1 MRLQGFYQTE
11 LMLSRLF
18 EDLEMM
24 SRTIGK
30 LAMIATLAV
39 PSATPLTLHAQSGQY
54 HITNRFKLGGDG
66 SWDYLAFDT
75 AGNRLFI
82 ARENRVMV
90 VDPSNGKLIGEIKGL
105 NRAHGI
111 AFAYRAGHGFV
122 TSGEDSTVYMFD
134 LKTLRVLGKTVAA
147 VDDDAILYDG
157 ASNRIFTMNGDAG
170 SSSVIDPVTG
180 KLITNIPLGGKPE
193 FAVSAGNGNVYANI
207 EDKSQIV
214 EIDTRTNKVV
224 RRWPLAPCVSP
235 SGLAIDRAH
244 MRLFSGCH
252 SKVMA
257 ISDIKR
263 GAVIG
268 TVPIGSGVDANK
280 FDPGTGLA
288 FSSNGDG
295 TITVA
300 HETKPGTFA
309 VLQTIST
316 MPAARTMT
324 VDPKT
329 HKLYTVSAEFGPTP
343 AQVAGAQRR
352 RPPVVPGSFVLIEM
366 SR

>member
-1 MRLQGFYQTE
+1 MP
-11 LMLSRLF
+11 SRLF
-18 EDLEMM
+18 ANREMTL
-24 SRTIGK
+24 RTIGK

-39 PSATPLTLHAQSGQY
+39 PFAALTALHAQSGQY
-54 HITNRFKLGGDG
+54 HITNRFKLGGDC

-75 AGNRLFI
+75 VGNRLFI

-90 VDPSNGKLIGEIKGL
+90 VDPVNGKLLGEIKGL

-111 AFAYRAGHGFV
+111 AFAYRAGHGFA
-122 TSGEDSTVYMFD
+122 TSGGDSTVYMFD
-134 LKTLRVLGKTVAA
+134 LKTLRVIGKTVAA
-147 VDDDAILYDG
+147 VDDDAILYDKV
-157 ASNRIFTMNGDAG
+157 SNRIFTMNGDAG

-180 KLITNIPLGGKPE
+180 KLITNIPLDGKPE
-193 FAVSAGNGNVYANI
+193 FGVSGGNGKVYANI
-207 EDKSQIV
+207 EDKSQVV
-214 EIDTRTNKVV
+214 EIDTRAMKVV

-263 GAVIG
+263 GAVVG
-268 TVPIGSGVDANK
+268 TVPIGSGIDANK

-300 HETKPGTFA
+300 HETKAGMFA

-324 VDPKT
+324 VDLKT
-329 HKLYTVSAEFGPTP
+329 HKLYTVSAEFGPAP
-343 AQVAGAQRR
+343 AQVAGARR
-352 RPPVVPGSFVLIEM
+352 QRPPVIPGSFVLIEM

>member
-1 MRLQGFYQTE
+1 MTL
-11 LMLSRLF
+11 
-18 EDLEMM
+18 
-24 SRTIGK
+24 RTIRN
-30 LAMIATLAV
+30 LALVAALAV
-39 PSATPLTLHAQSGQY
+39 PLAAPLALGAQSGQY
-54 HITNRFKLGGDG
+54 HVTNHFKLGGEG

-90 VDPSNGKLIGEIKGL
+90 VNPSNGKLIGEIKGL

-147 VDDDAILYDG
+147 VDDDAILYDN

-180 KLITNIPLGGKPE
+180 KLIANIPLGGKPE
-193 FAVSAGNGNVYANI
+193 FGVSAGNGKVYANI
-207 EDKSQIV
+207 EDKSQVV
-214 EIDTRTNKVV
+214 EIDTHTMKVV
-224 RRWPLAPCVSP
+224 RRWSLAPCESP

-263 GAVIG
+263 GAVVG

-300 HETKPGTFA
+300 HETGPGTFA
-309 VLQTIST
+309 VLQTIKT

-324 VDPKT
+324 FDPRT
-329 HKLYTVSAEFGPTP
+329 HKLYTVSAEFGPAP
-343 AQVAGAQRR
+343 AQVAGAPRR
-352 RPPVVPGSFVLIEM
+352 RPPVVPGSFVFIEM